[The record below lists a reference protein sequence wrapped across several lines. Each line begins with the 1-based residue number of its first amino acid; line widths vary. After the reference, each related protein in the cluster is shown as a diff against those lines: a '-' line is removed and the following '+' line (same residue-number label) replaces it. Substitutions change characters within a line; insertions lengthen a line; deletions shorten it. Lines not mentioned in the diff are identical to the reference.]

1 MIFLTVN
8 QQDDVGST
16 DFTLPYLKAWRNRRI
31 LTMRELAQ
39 SAGVAEATI
48 VNLEKGGTARQS
60 TIKKL
65 ARALGLA
72 PEQLL
77 YEDPNSIPK

>member
-1 MIFLTVN
+1 VISLSVN
-8 QQDDVGST
+8 QQDEVGST

-31 LTMRELAQ
+31 LTMRELSQLAD
-39 SAGVAEATI
+39 VAEATI
-48 VNLEKGGTARQS
+48 VNLEKGGVARQS

-65 ARALGLA
+65 AKALNIA

-77 YEDPNSIPK
+77 NEDPNTSPK